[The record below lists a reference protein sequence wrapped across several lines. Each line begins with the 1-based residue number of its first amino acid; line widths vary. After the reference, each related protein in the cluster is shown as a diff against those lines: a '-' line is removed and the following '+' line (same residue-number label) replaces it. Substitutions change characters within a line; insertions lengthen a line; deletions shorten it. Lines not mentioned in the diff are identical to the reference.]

1 MQLPVEVVDH
11 IFSFLVSDRR
21 TLIDIACSEDPVLF
35 PMVERHFFHQI
46 TVLIPY
52 GKIDHGFQP
61 DRLFNLVSENPRI
74 LTYVR
79 NLEIYTKIYHDSD
92 SVMKCFDD
100 LAKTL
105 LLFPKLEF
113 ISLWSVEGLGRWPDF
128 FQATLKERLN
138 LSTVK
143 KLHIGG
149 EMPVPLFLFDHFKN
163 IENLSIAGTRGAVG
177 QACDSTLPQLKS
189 LTLLIQYFPPSL
201 LPWLK
206 LHIKELQSLEC
217 MLLHWKDLS
226 ELLGACSGLNKLD
239 VDVRFSPCK
248 VHVSSD
254 LHDATLKYLDCSY
267 ENSQMRE
274 LRYEKLTIVP
284 PNLQQLT
291 IRTGVDLEYE
301 NDALKFH
308 SSYLPVTAK
317 IINSFPSLS
326 QHLVLDICIDLTGIQ
341 FSNLSYLPDIDFSPL
356 AVLGAASLSIP
367 RIDLYV
373 HTSGLPTAVIL
384 ARLMSSLEKY
394 EGIMK
399 SIEEGVMVIHSG
411 MTAPACM

>member
-52 GKIDHGFQP
+52 GKIDHGFEP

-79 NLEIYTKIYHDSD
+79 ILEIYYNSD
-92 SVMKCFDD
+92 PVMKCFDD
-100 LAKTL
+100 LVKTL
-105 LLFPKLEF
+105 LLFPKLECVF
-113 ISLWSVEGLGRWPDF
+113 LWFVGGLRRWPDV
-128 FQATLKERLN
+128 FQATLKEHLN

-149 EMPVPLFLFDHFKN
+149 EMTVPLYLFDHFKN
-163 IENLSIAGTRGAVG
+163 IENLSITGTSGAVG

-189 LTLLIQYFPPSL
+189 LTLLIQYLPPSL

-206 LHIKELQSLEC
+206 LHTKELQSLEC
-217 MLLHWKDLS
+217 MLLHWYTLS
-226 ELLGACSGLNKLD
+226 ELLGLSPGLNKLD
-239 VDVRFSPCK
+239 VDVLHSPCK

-254 LHDATLKYLDCSY
+254 SHAATLKYLDRNY
-267 ENSQMRE
+267 ENSQTRE
-274 LRYEKLTIVP
+274 RPYEKLTLIP

-317 IINSFPSLS
+317 IINFFSSLS
-326 QHLVLDICIDLTGIQ
+326 QHLVLDICINLTGIQ
-341 FSNLSYLPDIDFSPL
+341 FSNLSNLPDIDFSPL

-373 HTSGLPTAVIL
+373 HTCGLPTAVIL
-384 ARLMSSLEKY
+384 GRLMSSLEKY

-399 SIEEGVMVIHSG
+399 AIEEGVVVIHSG